1 MLINGLGLGMV
12 LHAILQKDDVTHVTV
27 IEKNRMLLT
36 SLQPRLQPIFALK
49 LLMLMQW
56 SIVHQLALRTTL
68 AGMTYGQTSQ
78 QLISHRWISWKVST
92 GTSVT
97 GRDRGAG
104 RSVSKSSL
112 SSRILRLINPTCEG
126 VSAKGARLALCKPSC
141 AA

>member
-56 SIVHQLALRTTL
+56 VLSTSWRYVQRLLA
-68 AGMTYGQTSQ
+68 
-78 QLISHRWISWKVST
+78 
-92 GTSVT
+92 
-97 GRDRGAG
+97 
-104 RSVSKSSL
+104 
-112 SSRILRLINPTCEG
+112 
-126 VSAKGARLALCKPSC
+126 
-141 AA
+141 

>member
-78 QLISHRWISWKVST
+78 QLISHRWISWVST

-104 RSVSKSSL
+104 RCEQK
-112 SSRILRLINPTCEG
+112 LIEFQNLE
-126 VSAKGARLALCKPSC
+126 AD
-141 AA
+141 